1 MSMVSEA
8 YEILKDLKLLS
19 DKYKDKEILN
29 KVIELQNKFYELKE
43 ENECL
48 KSKVAELENAT
59 ELEKNLELLPSG
71 VYIKKSEKEAGK
83 DIRYCSACFRN
94 YHKLYPIIHGSLR
107 RNRFC
112 SNCNT
117 PING

>member
-1 MSMVSEA
+1 MSIVGEA

-19 DKYKDKEILN
+19 DKHKDKEILN

-48 KSKVAELENAT
+48 KSKIAELENTT
-59 ELEKNLELLPSG
+59 ELEKDLELLPSG
-71 VYIKKSEKEAGK
+71 VYIK
-83 DIRYCSACFRN
+83 DIRYCPACFRN